1 MEQAQGLIM
10 VFTGNGKGKTTAALG
25 MAVRARGQ
33 GLQVLVVQFIKGG
46 QTYGELAALKQL
58 GIEVRPLGLGFV
70 RNATPEQMAQHRAAA
85 RAALAE
91 VRREMLAGR
100 WDMLVLDEIN
110 YAVHFGLLE
119 EHDVLELLAEKP
131 PALHLVLTGRYACPS
146 VVEKADLVSE
156 IQEVKHPFA
165 RGVPAQKGVEF

>member
-1 MEQAQGLIM
+1 MAQGLIM

-33 GLQVLVVQFIKGG
+33 GLRVLVVQFIKGG
-46 QTYGELAALKQL
+46 QSYGELEALGAL
-58 GIEVRPLGLGFV
+58 GIEIRPLGLGFV
-70 RNATPEQMAQHRAAA
+70 RHAAPEQMEQHRAAA
-85 RAALAE
+85 RAALDE
-91 VRREMLAGR
+91 VRREMLSGR

-110 YAVHFGLLE
+110 YAVHFGLIQEQEL
-119 EHDVLELLAEKP
+119 LELLAEKP
-131 PALHLVLTGRYACPS
+131 PALHLVLTGRYARPA
-146 VVEKADLVSE
+146 VVERADLVSE